1 MDSLTYKLNFLH
13 PELGEIWQSEEIAAD
28 ASASTFKSGISG
40 YYSDYYGSSISVTLE
55 YYNDVDELIETLDE
69 FVVKYKYTIN
79 LLRRISGYTTSS
91 ITFLAVDTA
100 ATAAIEYPE
109 TVQLSAA
116 PLAGKYII
124 TCTDP
129 QGVEWP
135 TAEIPYN
142 NWDASVQ

>member
-13 PELGEIWQSEEIAAD
+13 PELGEIWQSEAIAAD
-28 ASASTFKSGISG
+28 ASASTFKSAVSG

-109 TVQLSAA
+109 AV
-116 PLAGKYII
+116 
-124 TCTDP
+124 
-129 QGVEWP
+129 
-135 TAEIPYN
+135 
-142 NWDASVQ
+142 